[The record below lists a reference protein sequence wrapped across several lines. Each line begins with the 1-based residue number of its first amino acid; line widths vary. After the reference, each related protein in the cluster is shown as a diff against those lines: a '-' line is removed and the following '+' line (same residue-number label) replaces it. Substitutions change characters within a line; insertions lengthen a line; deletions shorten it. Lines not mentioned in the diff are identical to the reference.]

1 MMVINDSSIIE
12 GVLCA
17 FVPDHTDAVSILIGE
32 LQHQH
37 LFVGV
42 PLIPERSITRTPDQI
57 SQSRGSSAGE
67 DLQMFPAAC
76 LCESLRSFE
85 LYRGEHVFRLY
96 SLERLSLCCGADL

>member
-1 MMVINDSSIIE
+1 MVTNDGSIIE

-57 SQSRGSSAGE
+57 SQLRGSSAGE

-85 LYRGEHVFRLY
+85 LYRGEHVFRL
-96 SLERLSLCCGADL
+96 